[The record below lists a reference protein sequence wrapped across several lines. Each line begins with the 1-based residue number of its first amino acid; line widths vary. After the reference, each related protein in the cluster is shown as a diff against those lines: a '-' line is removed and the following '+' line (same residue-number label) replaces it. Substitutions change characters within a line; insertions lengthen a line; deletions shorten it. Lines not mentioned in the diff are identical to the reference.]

1 MKPYTI
7 DATGKTLGRIA
18 SDAARALLGKNSVT
32 YTRNR
37 MAEQPVVIQNAKDAK
52 VADKKKL
59 QTKFTRYTGY
69 PGGLK
74 IQSLGQLIEKKGMAM
89 AITKTVYGMLPKNR
103 LRTKIM
109 KQLTVTD

>member
-37 MAEQPVVIQNAKDAK
+37 LAAQPVVIQNAKDAK
-52 VADKKKL
+52 VSEKKKVD
-59 QTKFTRYTGY
+59 TKFTRYTGY

-74 IQSLGQLIEKKGMAM
+74 ITSLGALIEKKGMKM
-89 AITKTVYGMLPKNR
+89 AIEKTVYGMLPKNN

-109 KQLTVTD
+109 KQLTVTE